1 MPNKVAINGLGR
13 IGRAALKLAVE
24 HPELDVVAV
33 NEIGSLDNMVYLLR
47 YDTAYGRYERQVEA
61 VEGKLVID
69 GKPLAYLSERDP
81 EQLPWGDLGVDLV
94 LECTGRFTEREDA
107 EKHVRAGAR
116 WVVLSG
122 PTKSPDVPTIIH
134 GVNRPDGQTQIISC
148 ASCTTN
154 NITPLVEILDRH
166 FGVEK
171 ALLTTVHAYTATQ
184 ALVDSPGGAKD
195 LRRGRAAAQSFV
207 PSSTGA
213 ATATAKALPAMQGRF
228 DGVSV
233 RGPVVVGSISDVVF
247 VLARDTTADEVNDVL
262 RQEASSDRY
271 RGILDVADDPLVS
284 ADIVKDPNASI
295 VQLDLTRVVGGNLV
309 KVMSWYDNEWGFT
322 SQMIQVAVQQLGL
335 HAAAQV

>member
-1 MPNKVAINGLGR
+1 MPSKVAINGLGR

-24 HPELDVVAV
+24 RPELELVAV
-33 NEIGSLDNMVYLLR
+33 NEIGSLDNLVYLLK
-47 YDTAYGRYERQVEA
+47 YDTVYGRYERPVEA
-61 VEGKLVID
+61 VDGKLVID
-69 GKPLAYLSERDP
+69 GRPLVYLSERDP
-81 EQLPWGDLGVDLV
+81 ARLPWAELEVDLV
-94 LECTGRFTEREDA
+94 LECTGRFTDREDA

-134 GVNRPDGQTQIISC
+134 GVNRPDGAAQIISC

-171 ALLTTVHAYTATQ
+171 AVLTTVHAYTATQ
-184 ALVDSPGGAKD
+184 ALVDSPGGRKD
-195 LRRGRAAAQSFV
+195 LRRGRAAAQNFV

-213 ATATAKALPAMQGRF
+213 ATATAKALPAMTGRF

-247 VLARDTTADEVNDVL
+247 VVARDTTVEEVNDVL
-262 RQEASSDRY
+262 RREASTDRY
-271 RGILDVADDPLVS
+271 QGILAVTEEPLVS
-284 ADIVKDPNASI
+284 ADIVKDPRASI

-322 SQMIQVAVQQLGL
+322 SQMLQVAVQQLGL
-335 HAAAQV
+335 HAAARS